1 MGNTVFAD
9 TNIVEKPDAV
19 KVFVGATP
27 QENTLS
33 RMSFSAERM
42 SAINEKNQNAP
53 EKTNVAVIS
62 FDRYMTAKE
71 VESVVAE
78 IADCNVKEIFW
89 GIPGVDGRAVIGK
102 TGDGTITER
111 VNTNFSE
118 MLESEKNPEMQ
129 QEILSYWNNA
139 EIFAITVETTNNEI
153 AKASKMD
160 SVNFID
166 TYDYPEAEKIAE
178 RRNVSVSYISVP
190 EKPDDAK

>member
-9 TNIVEKPDAV
+9 SNKVEKPDAV

-78 IADCNVKEIFW
+78 IADCNVKEIFL

>member
-1 MGNTVFAD
+1 
-9 TNIVEKPDAV
+9 
-19 KVFVGATP
+19 
-27 QENTLS
+27 
-33 RMSFSAERM
+33 
-42 SAINEKNQNAP
+42 
-53 EKTNVAVIS
+53 
-62 FDRYMTAKE
+62 
-71 VESVVAE
+71 
-78 IADCNVKEIFW
+78 
-89 GIPGVDGRAVIGK
+89 
-102 TGDGTITER
+102 
-111 VNTNFSE
+111 